1 MATMNILKVCK
12 QRKQSDMLSS
22 LTNENKFAK
31 DSLETRMA
39 DKGNARRDFTYLMV
53 EAMKEDK
60 AGNYLTVPESQVA
73 SVVLLVAGTDTTS
86 NSMTFAAF
94 LLSKHPHVQERLYQE
109 LVKIIPD
116 KNAAV
121 RYKDARKNKLP
132 YLWAIIMEVT
142 RLYPAVPGGLPR
154 VTPKGGEVIAGQFIP
169 EGTIVEVP
177 TWSLHHDASLFAEPF
192 EFKPER
198 WLGDDAEE
206 LSKHHLAFSIGPR
219 MCAGKNLA
227 MMEMTLTLAH
237 LYRRFH
243 VSLVDPN
250 ETMPLIQQLI
260 MKPSSLQLNV
270 YLHSRDH

>member
-60 AGNYLTVPESQVA
+60 VGNYLTVPESQVA

-121 RYKDARKNKLP
+121 RS
-132 YLWAIIMEVT
+132 V
-142 RLYPAVPGGLPR
+142 
-154 VTPKGGEVIAGQFIP
+154 
-169 EGTIVEVP
+169 
-177 TWSLHHDASLFAEPF
+177 LHV
-192 EFKPER
+192 K
-198 WLGDDAEE
+198 
-206 LSKHHLAFSIGPR
+206 
-219 MCAGKNLA
+219 M
-227 MMEMTLTLAH
+227 
-237 LYRRFH
+237 
-243 VSLVDPN
+243 LVWNPN
-250 ETMPLIQQLI
+250 YNT
-260 MKPSSLQLNV
+260 
-270 YLHSRDH
+270 